1 VNVNCVQASAPGKL
15 LLIGEYAVLDGAP
28 ALVMAVD
35 RRVKVR
41 LQRALSGTGWL
52 SAVQLGF
59 ERASMR
65 VEGDVLRCDGV
76 DSSVLGL
83 TGRLI
88 PGIMRA
94 LGRSPGEIAT
104 VNVEINSGALFESDH
119 NQLIKLGLGSSAAVC
134 AALAVALTEWFEGT
148 AGPADPRARLRR
160 WLPVYRESLGARA
173 SGADLAAAFCGGIS
187 EFRSTDEHAICTPT
201 NWPEDLHWRAIW
213 TRQAAQ
219 TTDFVGAF
227 DTWKL
232 ADPVGAGRI
241 RSRLDEIARHAVA
254 NAHDGA
260 VLCSAC
266 AAYAVEMVALGD
278 AMGKE
283 VVTAP
288 HRRLAEHGRECGVV
302 YKSCGAGGGDLGI
315 ALARDPEKLRAFEFG
330 ASDCGGVPLN
340 LAMSEC
346 GAEAARRQVSE
357 SGKNLNK
364 E

>member
-1 VNVNCVQASAPGKL
+1 MNVNCVQASAPGKL

-41 LQRALSGTGWL
+41 LQRASSGTGWL

-59 ERASMR
+59 ERAAMR
-65 VEGDVLRCDGV
+65 VEGDALRCDGV

-94 LGRSPGEIAT
+94 LGRSPGEIT
-104 VNVEINSGALFESDH
+104 TMNVGINSGALFESDRRR
-119 NQLIKLGLGSSAAVC
+119 LIKLGLGSSAAVC

-187 EFRSTDEHAICTPT
+187 EFRSTGEFAICTPA
-201 NWPEDLHWRAIW
+201 NWPEDLYWREIW

-232 ADPVGAGRI
+232 ADPVSAGRI

-260 VLCSAC
+260 VLFDAC

-283 VVTAP
+283 VMTAP
-288 HRRLAEHGRECGVV
+288 HRRLAKHGHECGVV

-315 ALARDPEKLRAFEFG
+315 ALARDAEKLRAFELG
-330 ASDCGGVPLN
+330 VSDCGGVPLN
-340 LAMSEC
+340 LAISEF
-346 GAEAARRQVSE
+346 GAEAAWRPEPE
-357 SGKNLNK
+357 SGRKL
-364 E
+364 